1 MARTSRYRTA
11 DSRSTQHTHSQEP
24 AALYGNLVSVAH
36 PVLTPRA
43 ALQLS
48 PRWVPDRTRARWVPD
63 RTRARPTLVPLLSLG
78 RRVVATE
85 GSGAQ
90 AGTFS
95 MAVAD
100 AAAGGSALMPT

>member
-1 MARTSRYRTA
+1 MARTARYRTA

-48 PRWVPDRTRARWVPD
+48 PRWVPDRTRAR
-63 RTRARPTLVPLLSLG
+63 PTLVPLLSLG

-100 AAAGGSALMPT
+100 AAAGGSALMPA

>member
-1 MARTSRYRTA
+1 MRMRMQRCANWMTTTNSMKYATRLLIKHSA
-11 DSRSTQHTHSQEP
+11 DSQCTSSHCMAVVLP
-24 AALYGNLVSVAH
+24 LVETAG
-36 PVLTPRA
+36 
-43 ALQLS
+43 
-48 PRWVPDRTRARWVPD
+48 RWVPDR
-63 RTRARPTLVPLLSLG
+63 TLVPLLSLG